1 MPHRTKLASRMTRTG
16 RAYLGA
22 VIVSG
27 LAAVATSLF
36 DAQINPLPFQWYL
49 LAALTFVSGSATV
62 NLPTAGASISVSE
75 TFVFASVLLFGP
87 SAGTITVAL
96 DGLVISFWMAKRRP
110 EWYRALFNMA
120 APAISIWVAAHLLFA
135 IAGIEPLF
143 NSQSSINVLLFP
155 LVVFAITYFG
165 LNSWLIAFA
174 VAFEARLSAYEVWR
188 QNFLWLSLNYFSGA
202 SVALLLVAY
211 SNNVDL
217 RFIGVIVPLLLV
229 LYMTFKTTMGRVQD
243 ATSHVQQLNSLY
255 LSTIET
261 LAMAIDAKDQITH
274 GHIRRV
280 QQYAVRLAH
289 ELGVTDDRLL
299 KAIEAAALLHDMGKL
314 AVPEYILN
322 KPGKLTPAE
331 FEKMKM
337 HATVG
342 ADILA
347 AIEFPYPVVPIV
359 RHHHENWDG
368 SGYPAGLKGTDIP
381 VGARILSVVDCF
393 DALISDRPYRPRLPD
408 DAALAI
414 LIERRGSM
422 YDPWVVDTFLRVHR
436 QIAPDTITTDQE
448 RHVLEEIANTAQV
461 SRQRLDFP
469 TIGEESATTDEMSAI
484 FELSRG
490 LASVDD
496 VDAAGDIV
504 ASHLQRLIP
513 CTLSV
518 FYGYDSNHDEL
529 VARYAVGQGAESING
544 LRIGVGQRLS
554 GWVAANRQT
563 IFNSDP
569 MLDLGDMAR
578 SQSPILRACIS
589 TPLVSER
596 ELVGVLSLYSSDLG
610 VFTEAHKRIIETIGR
625 HIAPVLRR
633 TMASDGDRRLS
644 SIAIPAVLERIE
656 ESFDDSMV
664 GRGRR
669 FSLLFV
675 HVHDLAEIHRTRG
688 VAVREDI
695 MRHVALQTT
704 RALRVSDAL
713 CRCDTDGFIV
723 FLDGSDSDTGN
734 AVARRIYDNCRSNP
748 FLTFGNS
755 SADVKVSVRCV
766 SAPRDGGTLHELI
779 DRVRYQGEHP
789 ATGSEGS
796 IH

>member
-1 MPHRTKLASRMTRTG
+1 MPNGTKLAARITPSG
-16 RAYLGA
+16 RAYLGT

-27 LAAVATSLF
+27 LAAVASSLL
-36 DAQINPLPFQWYL
+36 DAQHNPLPLPWYL
-49 LAALTFVSGSATV
+49 LAALTFISGSATV

-120 APAISIWVAAHLLFA
+120 APAISIWVAAQLLFA

-143 NSQSSINVLLFP
+143 NSPSSINVLLFP
-155 LVVFAITYFG
+155 LIVFALTYFG

-174 VAFEARLSAYEVWR
+174 VAFEARLSPYKVWR

-211 SNNVDL
+211 SNNVDI

-322 KPGKLTPAE
+322 KPGRLTPAE

-368 SGYPAGLKGTDIP
+368 SGYPSGLRGTDIP
-381 VGARILSVVDCF
+381 IGARILSVVDCF
-393 DALISDRPYRPRLPD
+393 DALISDRPYRPRLSD
-408 DAALAI
+408 ETALAI
-414 LIERRGSM
+414 LVERRGSM
-422 YDPWVVDTFLRVHR
+422 YDPWVVDTFLRMHR
-436 QIAPDTITTDQE
+436 EIAPDTLTKEHE
-448 RHVLEEIANTAQV
+448 RTVLAEIAQTAQI
-461 SRQRLDFP
+461 DFRTSMSP
-469 TIGEESATTDEMSAI
+469 AVAEPSASTAEMSAL
-484 FELSRG
+484 FELVRALSTSSDIETAGQILAYHCRG
-490 LASVDD
+490 VLPS
-496 VDAAGDIV
+496 
-504 ASHLQRLIP
+504 
-513 CTLSV
+513 TV
-518 FYGYDSNHDEL
+518 FVFFGYDSARDEL
-529 VARYAVGQGAESING
+529 VETYSTGMGHESLRG
-544 LRIGVGQRLS
+544 LRIGLGQRLS
-554 GWVAANRQT
+554 GWVAANRRT
-563 IFNSDP
+563 ILNSDP
-569 MLDLGDMAR
+569 MLDLGDRAR
-578 SQSPILRACIS
+578 AWSPQLCS
-589 TPLVSER
+589 SLSSPLVADDQI
-596 ELVGVLSLYSSDLG
+596 VGVLSLYSVEDAAFSD
-610 VFTEAHKRIIETIGR
+610 AHKRTIERIGS
-625 HIAPVLRR
+625 HIAPVFRRLMEQRLSQVRTPNTVASSFGDLRR
-633 TMASDGDRRLS
+633 ETSSSVLDSTDRF
-644 SIAIPAVLERIE
+644 A
-656 ESFDDSMV
+656 
-664 GRGRR
+664 
-669 FSLLFV
+669 LLFV
-675 HVHDLAEIHRTRG
+675 HVPELAEIHRRRG
-688 VAVREDI
+688 AIIQEDV
-695 MRHVALQTT
+695 MRYVALQMTK
-704 RALRVSDAL
+704 ALRLSDAV

-723 FLDGSDSDTGN
+723 FLDNSDSHVGN
-734 AVARRIYDNCRSNP
+734 ATARRIHVHFRTHP
-748 FLTFGNS
+748 FLLSRDSTTE
-755 SADVKVSVRCV
+755 VKISVSCV
-766 SAPRDGGTLHELI
+766 SAPQDRDTLDELI
-779 DRVRYQGEHP
+779 ERIRFHRTHAGR
-789 ATGSEGS
+789 TSGGF